1 MTEPPLESWQDAIE
15 SFIRSREI
23 SFIQRVV
30 VLRETG
36 STQEAARAAAG
47 NSGGTLVIADRQTAG
62 RGRLGRVWIQ
72 GSAPDDSLHSAPDRG
87 LGLAT
92 TIALVGSDLS
102 PPRLSMVA
110 GLAAHG
116 ACAPAIAESC
126 VLGLRWPNDVVEREG
141 EQRKVAGIL
150 VEKQGKVVLVGFGIN
165 VRHDADDFPATLAGR
180 AVSLRQLGSA
190 DSRLD
195 VLLRLIAEMQ
205 KALRMSAE
213 LISAKWSALD
223 ILVGSRRTMIQ
234 AGKRYEGL
242 VRSIQ
247 PTSHIEIETKEGIVQ
262 LPSLTTALVHD
273 EHA

>member
-15 SFIRSREI
+15 SFLRSREI

-47 NSGGTLVIADRQTAG
+47 NSGGTLVVADRQTAG

-72 GSAPDDSLHSAPDRG
+72 GSAPDESRHANTEHG
-87 LGLAT
+87 LGLAA
-92 TIALVGSDLS
+92 TIALGDSDLS
-102 PPRLSMVA
+102 PPRLSMIA
-110 GLAAHG
+110 GLAAHA
-116 ACAPAIAESC
+116 ACAQALSERSA
-126 VLGLRWPNDVVEREG
+126 LGLRWPNDVVEQRG
-141 EQRKVAGIL
+141 EQRKVAGVLI
-150 VEKQGKVVLVGFGIN
+150 ERHGRITLVGVGIN
-165 VRHDADDFPATLAGR
+165 VLHEEDDFPGTLARR
-180 AVSLRQLGSA
+180 AVSLRQLGSSC
-190 DSRLD
+190 SRLE
-195 VLLRLIAEMQ
+195 VLLGLLGELDR
-205 KALRMSAE
+205 ALRMSPE
-213 LISAKWSALD
+213 IIGSKWSSLD

-247 PTSHIEIETKEGIVQ
+247 PSSHIEIETKEGIVR

-273 EHA
+273 E